1 MPKYIWLSQV
11 ASWGKKDKM
20 LNYLGIILYVFW
32 LVLLLLK
39 YHQYSAEKPFIFKK
53 VFFGNIIWYKNF
65 RNLLL
70 LVSLFLICIYTPLKW
85 IYLLGTITMV
95 ISLALA
101 AINFFARRGTFK
113 GNSQTALISIVLG
126 FIFFYLYYK
135 I

>member
-1 MPKYIWLSQV
+1 
-11 ASWGKKDKM
+11 M

-39 YHQYSAEKPFIFKK
+39 YHQYSAEKPFISKK

-126 FIFFYLYYK
+126 FIFFYLYHK